1 MVRLRLLL
9 PLVLVGIAV
18 TTITGCAGG
27 GAHGSYLPAPTP
39 TSGATPPAYS
49 GPTAAATLTLTI
61 PAPGSAPTATN
72 RRSPAYL
79 PASVRSV
86 SILVLEVGGVA
97 VADTAATTNV
107 TPGTAPCST
116 VTSAD
121 YTCTISVQL
130 PIGTDEIQLGTYDA
144 VSAGGNLMS
153 QTLVSEAVLE
163 GHANQFGTS
172 GSPITLDANPGAVT
186 VTASNGET
194 GSQSAGFSVNGTS
207 AETYTLSVVDKHGT
221 AFGSQPGQPAFNHAA
236 NSGCS
241 GSTSTISSGT
251 LTVTPSSSCTTLNVV
266 ADSDPAAATDVTA
279 TLTDSPASGAT
290 SFTVS
295 ITSGTIFIGQNL
307 ILDYENFSGST
318 LLQESV
324 KVTGVSGSTITISPG
339 LAHAHTSGAGVRHY
353 GDNLSPSTA
362 PFTVTLSQTV
372 IAPVGI
378 NQSNDSK
385 ALVYNTSFSLQT
397 GSLTSTT
404 EGFSNARFDTADQL
418 FILDQNL
425 ETAYRSQWTAGSGFG
440 SVTTYSG
447 IPGSQAGNIAF
458 DVSSSGAVENFN
470 ENDSA
475 GTVTPQLD
483 AYAAGTSSSPTGFT
497 SSLGASSWPT
507 VTEFDYPTVAVLSD
521 TSANVF
527 GYAYE
532 ICDANGVST
541 DKIVVTSGTSEQD
554 LTGSIVSMFANDPTA
569 AVLTWDVGLQ
579 ALFYANSDTGSGS
592 TYAILEFAHTGSTD
606 SATLSNSPTTIASV
620 AGNPVS
626 IASSQGTGD
635 YVAVAWDNSAGGAT
649 ISIYFYNG
657 STWSLTGT
665 IDNNGTTLSDFTSMH
680 FIPSGN
686 LIVSNSDSG
695 GTIGQLM
702 EYTTTG
708 TQVGS
713 TYNALADFGSG
724 YTIND
729 VAVSY

>member
-9 PLVLVGIAV
+9 PLAFMGMAV
-18 TTITGCAGG
+18 TTTVGCGGG
-27 GAHGSYLPAPTP
+27 GAHGSYLPGPSP

-61 PAPGSAPTATN
+61 PAPGSAPTATD
-72 RRSPAYL
+72 RRSPAYI

-86 SILVLEVGGVA
+86 SILVLEVNSTP
-97 VADTAATTNV
+97 VADSAATTNV
-107 TPGTAPCST
+107 TPGSAPCST

-130 PIGTDEIQLGTYDA
+130 PIGTDNVQIGTYDA
-144 VSAGGNLMS
+144 INAGGNLIS
-153 QTLVSEAVLE
+153 QTIYSASVVE
-163 GHANQFGTS
+163 GHSNTFGSSAT
-172 GSPITLDANPGAVT
+172 PITLDAKPGTITVVT
-186 VTASNGET
+186 DSGPT
-194 GSQSAGFSVNGTS
+194 GTYPNFTVNGTGT
-207 AETYTLSVVDKHGT
+207 ATFTVSVVDAHGT
-221 AFGSQPGQPAFNHAA
+221 AFGSQPGQP
-236 NSGCS
+236 
-241 GSTSTISSGT
+241 TIT
-251 LTVTPSSSCTTLNVV
+251 H
-266 ADSDPAAATDVTA
+266 AAATGTGA
-279 TLTDSPASGAT
+279 SASMSGTTLSLTPGSGSSDNVVVDADPAGSKIVSTTLSSSPGASAT

-295 ITSGTIFIGQNL
+295 STTSMFVGMNL
-307 ILDYENFSGST
+307 VLDYETFSGST
-318 LLQESV
+318 LIQETA
-324 KVTGVSGSTITISPG
+324 KITNISGSTITVSTG
-339 LAHAHTSGAGVRHY
+339 LAHAHTSGATVY
-353 GDNLSPSTA
+353 AYSDNLSPSTA
-362 PFTVTLSQTV
+362 PFTVTLSQTI

-425 ETAYRSQWTAGSGFG
+425 ETVYRSQWTAGSGFG

-447 IPGSQAGNIAF
+447 IPGSQAGNIGF
-458 DVSSSGAVENFN
+458 DVSSSGAVAVENFN

-483 AYAAGTSSSPTGFT
+483 AYAAGSSSGPTGFT
-497 SSLGASSWPT
+497 SSLGASAWPT

-532 ICDANGVST
+532 ICDVNDTSP

-554 LTGSIVSMFANDPTA
+554 LTGSIVSMFASDPTA

-579 ALFYANSDTGSGS
+579 ALFYANSNTGSGS
-592 TYAILEFAHTGSTD
+592 TYAILEFPHTGSTD

-649 ISIYFYNG
+649 ISIYYYNG

-665 IDNNGTTLSDFTSMH
+665 IDNNGTTISDFTSMH

-702 EYTTTG
+702 EFTTTG
-708 TQVGS
+708 SQVGS